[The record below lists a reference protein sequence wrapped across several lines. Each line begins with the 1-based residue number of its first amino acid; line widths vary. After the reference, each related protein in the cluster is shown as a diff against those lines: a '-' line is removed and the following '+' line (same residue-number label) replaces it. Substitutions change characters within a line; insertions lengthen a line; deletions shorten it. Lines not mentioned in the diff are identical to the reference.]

1 MQVRKSSELEGCKG
15 VMTSLTAA
23 ISAGISWAVRGV
35 SSVCDVICVY
45 LIQCIWRLQPCRFW
59 RDQFWSQR
67 SLSGRCCTR
76 ALSLVLQLIGSSQI
90 ELLSCIHKIWLDGLC
105 VGCFALRI
113 EITRWW
119 NVSKHSDKCSPK
131 VEAGYGKHTGP
142 MISSRYLSQL
152 RAMAF
157 LGRRWNYWSID
168 LWRCRPSRVLCST
181 HFLELSALAWLS
193 CSCMDTQIFR
203 WILGERSKESIW

>member
-35 SSVCDVICVY
+35 SSVCDVTCVY
-45 LIQCIWRLQPCRFW
+45 LICIWRLQPYKFW

-105 VGCFALRI
+105 VGCFI

-119 NVSKHSDKCSPK
+119 KVSKHSDKVFSQGGGRIWQAHRPNDIIPLNQSADSHGFFGTQ
-131 VEAGYGKHTGP
+131 VELLEHWP
-142 MISSRYLSQL
+142 M
-152 RAMAF
+152 
-157 LGRRWNYWSID
+157 
-168 LWRCRPSRVLCST
+168 
-181 HFLELSALAWLS
+181 AL
-193 CSCMDTQIFR
+193 
-203 WILGERSKESIW
+203 